1 MCSIGVNQKRKY
13 FVKRFF
19 FFSGSVKNHLRHA
32 AQRKHNCKCMTEFE
46 WNAAEGIQKHL
57 NLNGNW
63 YIKKNQSVFRSYSQF
78 FLQLSI
84 EGVRTANFLD
94 NLSNRNYKK
103 IPLRIFWLQFK
114 IKCVNLYQIFEFF
127 TPQMRTYIRYD
138 AMQADHCFSLFSSC
152 FAAVQTAQREIA
164 QVRAKYWIKIL
175 WVIKWFD

>member
-1 MCSIGVNQKRKY
+1 MYSIGVNQKRKY

-32 AQRKHNCKCMTEFE
+32 AQRKHNCKCMTDFE

-84 EGVRTANFLD
+84 EGVRTANFLN

-138 AMQADHCFSLFSSC
+138 AMQADHCFSLSFLLALQPCKRHS
-152 FAAVQTAQREIA
+152 AR
-164 QVRAKYWIKIL
+164 
-175 WVIKWFD
+175 